1 MEVLLA
7 ASTAAG
13 VEVEA
18 TSAASSSSA
27 AEELTEDVIEV
38 HVVEMLASAA
48 SWLALTLF
56 VLSHPVLALLV
67 VNASLVLI

>member
-7 ASTAAG
+7 ATTTAR

-18 TSAASSSSA
+18 TPAASSSPA
-27 AEELTEDVIEV
+27 KELTEDVVEV
-38 HVVEMLASAA
+38 HVVEVLASAA
-48 SWLALTLF
+48 SWLALALF

-67 VNASLVLI
+67 VDAALVLI